1 MLSYKEKWVMAIS
14 RETYWTVAISIR
26 TTTVFL
32 PSLVVWGEYTN
43 HVLNVAFKIKKRS
56 KTFSSAAQFMSPC
69 LHE

>member
-43 HVLNVAFKIKKRS
+43 HVLNVALIKKIKDI
-56 KTFSSAAQFMSPC
+56 
-69 LHE
+69 